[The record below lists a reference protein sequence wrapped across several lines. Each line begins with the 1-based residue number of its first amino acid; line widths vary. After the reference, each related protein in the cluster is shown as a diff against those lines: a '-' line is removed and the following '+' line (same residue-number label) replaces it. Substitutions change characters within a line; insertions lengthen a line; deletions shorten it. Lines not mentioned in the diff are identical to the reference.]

1 MSAQP
6 GQPLNIVM
14 VDDDQDDLF
23 LTKRYF
29 EKSDYDL
36 NFVGLQSAEA
46 LFEHIKFAGIGSIHV
61 LLLDLNMPR
70 MGGLKTLEKLRTYP
84 GVEDVNIFIFSTSSR
99 EDDQE
104 SCIEKGA
111 MGYFAKP
118 SNAAQALDF
127 IEKLMQSLNF
137 DAQRKKIRSTAP

>member
-1 MSAQP
+1 MSSKC
-6 GQPLNIVM
+6 QPLNIVM

-36 NFVGLQSAEA
+36 NFIGLQSAEA
-46 LFEHIKFAGIGSIHV
+46 LFEHIKFEGIGSFHV

-70 MGGLKTLEKLRTYP
+70 MGGLKTLEILQTYP
-84 GVEDVNIFIFSTSSR
+84 GIEDINVFIFSTSPH
-99 EDDQE
+99 EHNQE
-104 SCIEKGA
+104 TCTKEGA

-118 SNAAQALDF
+118 SNAEQALDF
-127 IEKLMQSLNF
+127 IETLMNSLNF
-137 DAQRKKIRSTAP
+137 DTDMKKERIVRL